1 MADDKH
7 ALHKRDAVWQS
18 MFWCASHFSG
28 GGGGCYTVLWPGN
41 CFAIPQFLQRW
52 KGKKIKMM
60 LLEHVRLNVSLS
72 ARHPIRIMFRNTW
85 LVCVRVRVRQFI
97 PVICWALMRIIRD
110 F

>member
-1 MADDKH
+1 
-7 ALHKRDAVWQS
+7 
-18 MFWCASHFSG
+18 
-28 GGGGCYTVLWPGN
+28 
-41 CFAIPQFLQRW
+41 
-52 KGKKIKMM
+52 M